1 MIRANGICILLHMSL
16 PNGRLHT
23 EVMIIIIEHGAQA
36 NCCKTHTHTNTHT
49 CSVLLKPQK
58 REKGD
63 EERKRKEVD
72 KRKMTKSS
80 IEERKMEQSRAK
92 KIRRDD
98 CKQISDGPE

>member
-1 MIRANGICILLHMSL
+1 MER
-16 PNGRLHT
+16 RLT
-23 EVMIIIIEHGAQA
+23 AV
-36 NCCKTHTHTNTHT
+36 KHTHTNTYT